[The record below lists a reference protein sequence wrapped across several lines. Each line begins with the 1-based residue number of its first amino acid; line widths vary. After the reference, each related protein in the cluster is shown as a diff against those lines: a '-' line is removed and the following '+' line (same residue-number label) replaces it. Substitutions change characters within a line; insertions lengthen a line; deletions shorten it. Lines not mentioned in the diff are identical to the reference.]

1 MVGGYMRGKKKK
13 IQKYFTMSTLN
24 MFAVGFRGVPTETT
38 GHQKGVQ
45 DLAAASTE
53 RRLAD

>member
-1 MVGGYMRGKKKK
+1 MRGKKKK
-13 IQKYFTMSTLN
+13 IQKVFHYVNIEYVCS
-24 MFAVGFRGVPTETT
+24 GFSWGPPPETT
-38 GHQKGVQ
+38 GYQKGVQ